1 MKDQH
6 DSPSAPNT
14 VGLQEWPPSV
24 SPEVEVC
31 IVAFNQVQFIAQC
44 IEGVLRQE
52 TDFPVRITVYD
63 DASSD
68 GTAAVIK
75 DYENKYPLVLRSV
88 INPINQYSKAKFS
101 FFYNEVC
108 CKSEAPYIALCA
120 GDDAWNDAN
129 KLQAQ
134 RDFLASNQRFVVCGH
149 DCKVVDESG
158 CEIAPT
164 LIPPRDRRDATSDQL
179 KANKLWISATTVMYR
194 NVIREFPVEF
204 GRCMHED
211 SWLFSFLG
219 AHGDYHF
226 HGDIGPSYYRKHQG
240 GIWSKQPKRLKQA
253 EWCNSMYWLSSYYRR
268 VGSNELAEHFMA
280 KFSEGFYHLED
291 TQELLW
297 ACWRRL
303 SDPLTWQGALTKIYK
318 RK

>member
-1 MKDQH
+1 MQDKSNKLPASLPVGSRQW
-6 DSPSAPNT
+6 APA
-14 VGLQEWPPSV
+14 V

-31 IVAFNQVQFIAQC
+31 IVAFNHEKYISDC
-44 IEGVLRQE
+44 IEGALRQE
-52 TDFPVRITVYD
+52 TDFPVRITIYD

-75 DYENKYPLVLRSV
+75 NYASSHAPAVRGVFSSV
-88 INPINQYSKAKFS
+88 NQYSQSKFS

-108 CKSEAPYIALCA
+108 FKSEAPYIAICA
-120 GDDAWNDAN
+120 ADDAWKDVN
-129 KLQAQ
+129 KLQTQ
-134 RDFLASNQRFVVCGH
+134 RDFLASNPGFVVCGH
-149 DCKVVDESG
+149 DCKVVDDSG

-164 LIPPRDRRDATSDQL
+164 LIPPRDRRDATSDEL
-179 KANKLWISATTVMYR
+179 KKNKLWISASTVMYR
-194 NVIREFPVEF
+194 NLIREFPVEF

-219 AHGDYHF
+219 AHGAYHF
-226 HGDIGPSYYRKHQG
+226 HGDIGPACYRKHQG

-253 EWCNSMYWLSSYYRR
+253 EWCNSMYWISSYYRR
-268 VGSNELAEHFMA
+268 VGSNELADHFMA
-280 KFSEGFYHLED
+280 KFSEGFYSLAD
-291 TQELLW
+291 TQELLR

-303 SDPLTWQGALTKIYK
+303 SDPLTWQGALAKIHK